1 MLELINIK
9 KDYELNN
16 TAVHALKDISINFRP
31 CEFASILG
39 PSGCGKTTLL
49 NIIGGLDRYTAGN
62 LVINGISTRDFTDE
76 YWDAYR
82 NSEIGFVFQ
91 SYNLIP
97 HLSVLKN
104 VELALNLSGLSR
116 SECTEKAIAALKK
129 VHMETHIH
137 KKPNQLSG
145 GQMQRV
151 SIARALVNDPRIIL
165 ADEPTGALD
174 SELGEQVMEVLK
186 EVSKDKLVIM
196 VTHNDDLAYRFST
209 RIIKIK
215 DGAIVADSDPFVPE
229 SPYKAEPLP
238 PGKKRRRL
246 PSLRRKNKTDKGAPP
261 FKFTQMKWST
271 AMGLSWRNLIS
282 KIRHT
287 SLTSIASSIGII
299 GMGLVLA
306 LNNGINVWMDNMK
319 TSMLASVPIG
329 VYEYSM
335 DYNVMTELFKTFSTG
350 TGVSGAFPD
359 DGQAHMVENASN
371 KSAISDM
378 IATMTSSIKYN
389 DISPEFVEYLDKMPS
404 DTYMAVHK
412 YYGTRMNLIVKR
424 TDEDT
429 YMDVSPTEPQVTS
442 LSTMAGNVLGNSSL
456 ETEGFN
462 QLVGKEYMQRYY
474 DVVYGKYPTS
484 KEEIV
489 LVVNEDNEVSYQ
501 MLNKYGFYES
511 AFDTYWDTSEKGS
524 YEAIS
529 FADIVGFEMKLISN
543 DDYYIN
549 NAADDDEDRDI
560 SYKLPSGQE
569 ALKDLYLN
577 KGMTLKVVGVLRV
590 KPDAPMGAVQCNFC
604 FTPELAEYVMQD
616 AAKSEIAASQKRLVA
631 EGAKRN
637 VFNKLMA
644 TDVSVDGKDLFAI
657 IPLLYSGKDLAAFN
671 KFVGADSTP
680 VYINIYAKNYEGKE
694 KITAYLDVWNNEHN
708 GRVKYFDVTEMF
720 IYNLETITNLATL
733 ALVAV
738 AAISL
743 LVSSIMIA
751 IITSN
756 SVTERTREIG
766 ILRSIGA
773 KKTDILQVF
782 IAETVIIGG
791 LSGVL
796 GIGLTYA
803 LAPALS
809 AIIETMSSIAGLAV
823 VNPIATVSLFALSV
837 VLAVVS
843 GLIPSLVAAHKNVVD
858 ALRSN

>member
-1 MLELINIK
+1 
-9 KDYELNN
+9 
-16 TAVHALKDISINFRP
+16 
-31 CEFASILG
+31 
-39 PSGCGKTTLL
+39 TLL
-49 NIIGGLDRYTAGN
+49 NIIGGLDRYSSGN

-209 RIIKIK
+209 RIINIK

-229 SPYKAEPLP
+229 VPYQADPLP
-238 PGKKRRRL
+238 PGKKKRRL
-246 PSLRRKNKTDKGAPP
+246 PSLRRKKKADKVAPP
-261 FKFTQMKWST
+261 FKFTQMKWAT

-287 SLTSIASSIGII
+287 ALTTVASSIGII

-350 TGVSGAFPD
+350 SGVSGAFPD

-378 IATMTSSIKYN
+378 IATMTSSIKFN

-424 TDEDT
+424 TDEET
-429 YMDVSPTEPQVTS
+429 YLDVSPAKPQVTS

-511 AFDTYWDTSEKGS
+511 AFTTDWKESEKGS
-524 YEAIS
+524 YEAID
-529 FADIVGFEMKLISN
+529 FADIVGYEMKLISN
-543 DDYYIN
+543 DDYYLKD
-549 NAADDDEDRDI
+549 ADKGDRGF
-560 SYKLPSGQE
+560 SMPEGQE

-577 KGMTLKVVGVLRV
+577 KGITLKVVGVLRV

-616 AAKSEIAASQKRLVA
+616 AAQSEIAAAQKRLVA
-631 EGAKRN
+631 AGSKKN
-637 VFNKLMA
+637 VFDKTMA
-644 TDVSVDGKDLFAI
+644 TNVSVDGKDLFAV

-671 KFVGADSTP
+671 KFVGADTTP
-680 VYINIYAKNYEGKE
+680 VYINIYAKSYEGKE
-694 KITAYLDVWNNEHN
+694 KITAYLDVWNNEYN

-782 IAETVIIGG
+782 IAETVIIGA

-796 GIGLTYA
+796 GIALTYA

-809 AIIETMSSIAGLAV
+809 AIIQSMSSIAGLAV
-823 VNPIATVSLFALSV
+823 VNPIATAALFGLSV
-837 VLAVVS
+837 VLAVIS